1 MAHIGSFETPDT
13 RLARLRSALDST
25 AQSMGDT
32 VTDAVDLEARRR
44 AMEENLRRFR
54 EVEARQQPAFRPP
67 SPFEGTFGERTSP
80 FERIPE
86 EARPTAEQRFERRG
100 APGVSPLEQQALRGE
115 PTPDEGFD
123 RNLQLEFLRQF
134 AGRIRRGESEAE
146 AASGAE
152 LAATSVVREPPPSFL
167 DKALGVAGQVGGAFE
182 LATDPGALLG
192 RTAESLQ
199 QPSPTGR
206 PSPEELRRQALF
218 ATGVEATAPPS
229 FTEIQELG
237 ATASRPL
244 VTPALRGAAEAVEQV
259 EKPLGVEGV
268 VSDKLRSQLAEDI
281 ATEIFNPVNIAL
293 VAPFAMQGT
302 AGLTG
307 VRLAEQI
314 ASNLLLTGL
323 EPGLVR
329 GTLRGFAAL
338 ASRGTAALK
347 TIPKAVKETPAFQ
360 QALRGV
366 REAPEA
372 GARPLGGTFEE
383 AKKSLVKF
391 LDEEAELRKTGVT
404 AEEISAG
411 RKEQAAGVRAAT
423 EEALKAGVSGEE
435 AATAGLRGAKA
446 PEGLRQTIGELAL
459 PQKQKDAL
467 FDEATRLFT
476 TEKLQEFEWIQSV
489 VALKRAF
496 SGRGLQPAQIDQIRS
511 VYGVEVAEKLA
522 RRVKPASDQLEELR
536 RLGKGAEEFAKPPR
550 PEGEFRTVF
559 VPPKAA
565 PDIVGPTLAK
575 RAPSLEE
582 SIGAAVDVAKPAKE
596 VRGAQDI
603 VGTGLE
609 RLGKKQLTK
618 ARGDV
623 RNTLKRLQREA
634 EKATQSAIRT
644 AERSRQAT
652 LVGDFRAARD
662 LMRESIQAATR
673 SDDAVIQETELLLR
687 ESREALEGVSPR
699 LAKRADDQITR
710 LRLDM
715 ENKFANSEDLVAK
728 AQLIAPETPE
738 LQTVITEWLR
748 INEALLEGASSEMGG
763 FLATT
768 KAVVTG
774 QLPDSFLTY
783 LSQRRAIL
791 ATILSRMM
799 PDDPGLVG
807 KITNELMESELRRRY
822 GVDVPEQVRGLLA
835 ASKRAPYEEGLGWV
849 ETLVQRTKNT
859 MFGIDIGV
867 FMIQGNTALRTGGIP
882 MAAGLVNR
890 MLAAARLP
898 HVALALADESLPKW
912 SQLLL
917 RGVHQGVGPSAVR
930 AEQGT
935 LFRYLPKLAGGA
947 LDTPLSAATEALN
960 QLQFGI
966 ILTGMRNLTF
976 EGNMVMAHL
985 LRLNIRDAKVIATLA
1000 DSANTITSFAWTA
1013 LRAGRAT
1020 AEKSLLI
1027 SPSMT
1032 RAMVNRVLQVAKIIS
1047 PKATATERMVAASM
1061 VSSWALFTLG
1071 VGKLVHDQVGV
1082 GEFIFDPTKP
1092 GFGLIN
1098 LRNGRTIN
1106 LFPQATLVKAIGK
1119 SFTAVKEG
1127 DPDLAKRAW
1136 ISMAVGRSSIVGAAI
1151 GGLFDTGFQSG
1162 VGFRVGD
1169 LPLKSSL
1176 LNLAPMPPV
1185 LEEIITEG
1193 PSAFGIISELGGA
1206 SQFETSP
1213 FTELRIAWENARG
1226 TRGIPDREF
1235 NPETDFAIAE
1245 QDSRLKSIV
1254 ERSRSR
1260 GVAAGFPSAVAAQ
1273 QRDELRTQLE
1283 GEFQLPT
1290 LAQKVPSD
1298 PLAGPAFVDA
1308 WFEVQDRMSGA
1319 VALDFLGEERNRE
1332 TPLGQAVLAWQQIS
1346 LQDPKFFDR
1355 ETLRPDRQEYREA
1368 KDAAFAEIR
1377 QLDPDLAAALD
1388 LRTPSADIEIKKVE
1402 AEMLEALDVR
1412 RELFDRPK
1420 HVGVT
1425 PDEEREAA
1433 DFRELV
1439 DQTRDR
1445 LAGSGLDPGST
1456 TIQQY
1461 LAVAEDNG
1469 LPPKIAYL
1477 AFALRPNSEGETK
1490 LRDVRY
1496 TEFLFDNAELLSV
1509 FFPELYSARRFLP
1522 ILSPEIRERVIEAA
1536 R

>member
-1 MAHIGSFETPDT
+1 MALFEFETPSV
-13 RLARLRSALDST
+13 RLNRLRTALDST

-32 VTDAVDLEARRR
+32 VTQAVDLEARRR
-44 AMEENLRRFR
+44 AMEDNLRRFR

-67 SPFEGTFGERTSP
+67 SPFEA
-80 FERIPE
+80 IPE
-86 EARPTAEQRFERRG
+86 SARPTAEQRFVHRG
-100 APGVSPLEQQALRGE
+100 APGVSPLERRALRGE
-115 PTPDEGFD
+115 PTPDEGFE
-123 RNLQLEFLRQF
+123 RNRELSFLRQF
-134 AGRIRRGESEAE
+134 AGRIRRGESDEQ

-152 LAATSVVREPPPSFL
+152 LASRSIVEEPTPGFF
-167 DKALGVAGQVGGAFE
+167 DKALGVAGKVGGAFE

-199 QPSPTGR
+199 QTSLTGR

-244 VTPALRGAAEAVEQV
+244 VEPALEGVAEAVEQV

-268 VSDKLRSQLAEDI
+268 VSDKIRSQLAKDI
-281 ATEIFNPVNIAL
+281 ATEIFNPINIAL

-307 VRLAEQI
+307 IRLAEQI
-314 ASNLLLTGL
+314 TSNLLLTGL

-329 GTLRGFAAL
+329 GTLRGL
-338 ASRGTAALK
+338 AVLGTRGTAALK
-347 TIPKAVKETPAFQ
+347 IIPKAVKETPIFQ
-360 QALRGV
+360 EALRGV
-366 REAPEA
+366 QESGEA
-372 GARPLGGTFEE
+372 GARPLGGAAFRE

-391 LDEEAELRKTGVT
+391 LDEEAKLRKAGVT

-411 RKEQAAGVRAAT
+411 RKGQAAGVRAAT
-423 EEALKAGVSGEE
+423 EEALAAGVKGEE
-435 AATAGLRGAKA
+435 AATAGLKGARA
-446 PEGLRQTIGELAL
+446 PGGLRQTIGELAL

-476 TEKLQEFEWIQSV
+476 AEKLQEFEWIQSV

-522 RRVKPASDQLEELR
+522 RRVKPASEQLEELR

-565 PDIVGPTLAK
+565 PDVVGPTLAK

-582 SIGAAVDVAKPAKE
+582 SISAAVDVAKPAR
-596 VRGAQDI
+596 VARGAEDI
-603 VGTGLE
+603 VGAGLE
-609 RLGKKQLTK
+609 RLGLKQLTG
-618 ARGDV
+618 ARRDI
-623 RNTLKRLQREA
+623 RKTLQRLQRET
-634 EKATQSAIRT
+634 EKATQKAIRT
-644 AERSRQAT
+644 AERSRQAQA
-652 LVGDFRAARD
+652 VGDFRAARD
-662 LMRESIQAATR
+662 LMSESIRAATR
-673 SDDAVIQETELLLR
+673 SDDAIILETELLLR
-687 ESREALEGVSPR
+687 ETRESLEGVSPR

-748 INEALLEGASSEMGG
+748 INDALLEGVSSEAGS

-822 GVDVPEQVRGLLA
+822 GVDVPEQVRGILA
-835 ASKRAPYEEGLGWV
+835 ATKRAPYEEGLGWV

-867 FMIQGNTALRTGGIP
+867 FMIQGQTALRAGGIP

-890 MLAAARLP
+890 MLAALRLP
-898 HVALALADESLPKW
+898 HVAVALADESLPRW
-912 SQLLL
+912 SQNLL

-947 LDTPLSAATEALN
+947 LDVPLSTATEALN
-960 QLQFGI
+960 QLQFGV
-966 ILTGMRNLTF
+966 ILTGLRNLTF
-976 EGNMVMAHL
+976 EGNLVMAHL
-985 LRLNIRDAKVIATLA
+985 LGRNLRDAKTIATLA
-1000 DSANTITSFAWTA
+1000 DNANTITSFAWTA
-1013 LRAGRAT
+1013 LRAGRST
-1020 AEKSLLI
+1020 AEKTLLI

-1136 ISMAVGRSSIVGAAI
+1136 ISMAVGRASVVGAAI
-1151 GGLFDTGFQSG
+1151 GGIFDTGYQPG

-1169 LPLKSSL
+1169 LPLKSAL
-1176 LNLAPMPPV
+1176 LNLAPIPPV
-1185 LEEIITEG
+1185 IEEIITEG
-1193 PSAFGIISELGGA
+1193 PSAFGILSELGGA

-1213 FTELRIAWENARG
+1213 FTELRIAWESARG

-1245 QDSRLKSIV
+1245 QDSRLRPIV

-1273 QRDELRTQLE
+1273 ERDELRAQLE
-1283 GEFQLPT
+1283 GEFNLPT
-1290 LAQKVPSD
+1290 LAEKVPSD

-1332 TPLGQAVLAWQQIS
+1332 TPLGQAVLAWQQIT
-1346 LQDPKFFDR
+1346 LQDQEFFDR
-1355 ETLRPDRQEYREA
+1355 ETLRPDRQAYREA
-1368 KDAAFAEIR
+1368 KDAAFAKIR
-1377 QLDPDLAAALD
+1377 QLGPDLAAALEQ
-1388 LRTPSADIEIKKVE
+1388 RTPSSDQNIKRVE
-1402 AEMLEALDVR
+1402 ADMLEALDVR
-1412 RELFDRPK
+1412 RELFDMSR
-1420 HVGVT
+1420 HVGFT
-1425 PDEEREAA
+1425 SDEEREAS

-1439 DQTRDR
+1439 DQARDR
-1445 LAGSGLDPGST
+1445 IAANSLDPGPV
-1456 TIQQY
+1456 TIEQY
-1461 LAVAEDNG
+1461 LAVAQDNG
-1469 LPPKIAYL
+1469 IEPRVAYR
-1477 AFALRPNSEGETK
+1477 AFGLRPNSEGEVSQ
-1490 LRDVRY
+1490 RDVEY
-1496 TEFLFDNAELLSV
+1496 TKFLLDNAELLSV
-1509 FFPELYSARRFLP
+1509 FFPELYSARRLLP
-1522 ILSPEIRERVIEAA
+1522 VLPSEISERVIQAA